1 MKMAVNTAKLLKNV
15 PLPDE
20 ITTVHDNAVVIDTG
34 GGTIKA
40 GFSGDDCPRIIV
52 PTCAGTQRGK
62 HDSKETFVCT
72 QATKRRED
80 LDIIYPMED
89 GKKMG
94 NFDWDA
100 LEKIW
105 EHLYMDCLK
114 VQPDDPNTPALLTE
128 PALNAKEN
136 REKMCQIFFEKFKV
150 PSLYVSVAPVLSV
163 YASGRTTGI
172 VVEAG
177 NSTCHT
183 VPIFEG
189 FSLFH
194 SILQLD
200 FGGVDLTNYLKGV
213 LANNGIKFRASHER
227 EVCSFL
233 KEKLCLVA
241 QDHQLTQA
249 DKESTVKHVLPDGTE
264 VVLGPERYTC
274 CEALFNPHIY
284 GTDVKAKRGLHATAI
299 ESIKKCDADI
309 TGLLYGN
316 VVLSGGT
323 SMFRGMQDR
332 MLKEFVD
339 LAPAEKIKVFASTER
354 KYATW
359 IGGSILAS
367 LPTFQD
373 FWVTRSDY
381 EDSGQ
386 PHAAHVVHR
395 NCF

>member
-20 ITTVHDNAVVIDTG
+20 ITIVHDNAVILDSG

-40 GFSGDDCPRIIV
+40 GFGGDDCPRIIV
-52 PTCAGTQRGK
+52 PTCAGLPKGK
-62 HDSKETFVCT
+62 QDIKTADTFVCT
-72 QATKRRED
+72 QATKRKEELD
-80 LDIIYPMED
+80 LTYPIQN
-89 GKKMG
+89 GLIQ
-94 NFDWDA
+94 DWDA
-100 LEKIW
+100 MERIW
-105 EHLYMDCLK
+105 EHLYLDCLK
-114 VQPDDPNTPALLTE
+114 VQSDDPNTPVLLTE
-128 PALNAKEN
+128 PALNPKEN

-150 PSLYVSVAPVLSV
+150 PALYVSVAPVLSV

-172 VVEAG
+172 VIEAG
-177 NSTCHT
+177 QSTCHT

-200 FGGVDLTNYLKGV
+200 FGGTHLTEYLKGV
-213 LANNGIKFRASHER
+213 LADSGVSFHPAHET
-227 EVCSFL
+227 EICSFL
-233 KEKLCLVA
+233 KEKLCSVA
-241 QDHQLTQA
+241 QDYPASQQQA
-249 DKESTVKHVLPDGTE
+249 EGPLRHVLPDGTE
-264 VVLGPERYTC
+264 INIGPERYTC
-274 CEALFNPHIY
+274 CEALFSPQVY
-284 GTDVKAKRGLHATAI
+284 GSATSDRVKKGLAATAI
-299 ESIKKCDADI
+299 DSIKKCDPDI
-309 TGLLYGN
+309 TALLYGN

-323 SMFRGMQDR
+323 SMFKGMQDR
-332 MLKEFVD
+332 TLKELVD

-373 FWVTRSDY
+373 FWVTRSEY
-381 EDSGQ
+381 EEQGVQ
-386 PHAAHVVHR
+386 VVHR